1 MKPTTTR
8 ALRRPSN
15 PLASAGAGPGAD
27 TGTDTGTDTDTGTGT
42 GTGTGDDVL
51 AGLRAPRKHLPC
63 KLLYD
68 ARGAALFE
76 QICTLDEYYPYRTEL
91 ALLDRHLP
99 AIAAAIG
106 TAARVIEPGSGA
118 GQKTRMLLTAL
129 DRPAVYVPIDVSV
142 EQLTATARALEA
154 AFPGLDVRSIAG
166 DYTQALDV
174 PPHAGPG
181 RTLVFFPGSTIGN
194 FEPEEAR
201 QFLARFAR
209 LAGPHAS
216 IVLGADANQDAEAL
230 LRAYDDAQGVTA
242 AFDLNVLAHLNHS
255 HQATFDL
262 GAFMHRA
269 VWDAQRSRIEM
280 HLVSRRR
287 QTVELAGQ
295 AIQLERGEP
304 IVTEHCYKH
313 PPEVLAALLGEAG
326 WQVRDVFADPSTRMR
341 LWLADR
347 W

>member
-1 MKPTTTR
+1 MKPTTTS
-8 ALRRPSN
+8 ALRRTSD
-15 PLASAGAGPGAD
+15 PLASAGTGAGPGAI
-27 TGTDTGTDTDTGTGT
+27 
-42 GTGTGDDVL
+42 DDVL

-106 TAARVIEPGSGA
+106 AAARVIEPGSGA
-118 GQKTRMLLTAL
+118 GQKTRMLLAAL

-154 AFPGLDVRSIAG
+154 AFPGLDVRSI
-166 DYTQALDV
+166 TQALDV

-194 FEPEEAR
+194 FEPDEAR

-242 AFDLNVLAHLNHS
+242 AFDLNVLAHLNRS
-255 HQATFDL
+255 HQATFELD
-262 GAFMHRA
+262 AFMHRA

-287 QTVELAGQ
+287 QTVQLAGQ

-326 WQVRDVFADPSTRMR
+326 WQVRDVFADPSNRMR

-347 W
+347 R